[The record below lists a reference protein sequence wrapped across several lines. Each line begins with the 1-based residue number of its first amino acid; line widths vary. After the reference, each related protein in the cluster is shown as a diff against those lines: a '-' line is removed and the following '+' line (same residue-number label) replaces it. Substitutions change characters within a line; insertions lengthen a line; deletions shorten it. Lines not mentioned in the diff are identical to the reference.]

1 LYNKYWTYFT
11 LDGWHFSFDAYKK
24 IFKYAIFVMLSANVS
39 ALLSQIDKQMIVVIL
54 GTTQAGIYDIYLSL
68 IRIPFMFLLP
78 GVYFLFPVFSDLL
91 KKQDTQKVQMIY
103 TFMYELFSVL
113 AIFMTSFF
121 IFFGDELVSVLFPEY
136 PSSGKILLY
145 SSPFLIFNFLLQID
159 FQLLNAL

>member
-1 LYNKYWTYFT
+1 
-11 LDGWHFSFDAYKK
+11 
-24 IFKYAIFVMLSANVS
+24 MLSANVS
-39 ALLSQIDKQMIVVIL
+39 ALLGQIDKQMIVVML

-103 TFMYELFSVL
+103 TFTYELFSVL

-121 IFFGDELVSVLFPEY
+121 IFFGDELVYMLFPDY
-136 PSSGKILLY
+136 LTSGKILLY

>member
-1 LYNKYWTYFT
+1 
-11 LDGWHFSFDAYKK
+11 
-24 IFKYAIFVMLSANVS
+24 
-39 ALLSQIDKQMIVVIL
+39 MIVVML

-91 KKQDTQKVQMIY
+91 KKQDIQKVQMIY
-103 TFMYELFSVL
+103 TFTYELFSVL

-121 IFFGDELVSVLFPEY
+121 IFFGDELVTVLFPEY
-136 PSSGKILLY
+136 LISGKILLY